1 MPVSSLV
8 LWSDFWGSNW
18 KRICNIVVWGI
29 KYEFTMVVLSSGARN
44 NYYCISG
51 DSFKNKFAFYGGDG
65 GKINQQFWYILSK
78 RNFGHDPRHKPV
90 DMQSSPLPIIPTE
103 KPSQPLLFLHPNTV
117 KHFYNC
123 ADRCKSD
130 VLLRHGL
137 NQGFGITGSQ

>member
-1 MPVSSLV
+1 MDTISLPTRHYFFRT
-8 LWSDFWGSNW
+8 STEPGSW
-18 KRICNIVVWGI
+18 K
-29 KYEFTMVVLSSGARN
+29 TTGA
-44 NYYCISG
+44 
-51 DSFKNKFAFYGGDG
+51 A
-65 GKINQQFWYILSK
+65 
-78 RNFGHDPRHKPV
+78 
-90 DMQSSPLPIIPTE
+90 E